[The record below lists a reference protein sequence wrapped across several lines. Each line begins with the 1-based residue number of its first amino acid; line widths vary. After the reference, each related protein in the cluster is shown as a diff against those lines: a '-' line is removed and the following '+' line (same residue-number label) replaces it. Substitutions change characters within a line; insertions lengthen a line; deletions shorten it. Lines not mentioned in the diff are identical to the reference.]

1 MDLSPFQE
9 FSIFFGS
16 DDLSAMTAAYDAV
29 WYQLKVAG
37 LMASPEQTLVV
48 KKKLAQVILACAC
61 TGGRGRDRLEGV
73 ALRALRSKLLT
84 TRA

>member
-1 MDLSPFQE
+1 MDLSPFQD

-16 DDLSAMTAAYDAV
+16 DDLNAMTTAYDAV

-37 LMASPEQTLVV
+37 LIASPEQALVV

-61 TGGRGRDRLEGV
+61 AGGRDRERLEGV
-73 ALRALRSKLLT
+73 ALKALWLRLRTLQ
-84 TRA
+84 A